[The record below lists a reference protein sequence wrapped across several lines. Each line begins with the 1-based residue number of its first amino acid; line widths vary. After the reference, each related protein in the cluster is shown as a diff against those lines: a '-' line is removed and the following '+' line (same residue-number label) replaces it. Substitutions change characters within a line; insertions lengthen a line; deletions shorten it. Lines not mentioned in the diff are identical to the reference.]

1 VLTKA
6 DHNAQTM
13 RRRNLALWAVAA
25 LLAVNAVLLGAQVA
39 DGALPRGI
47 AGYFFGP
54 KMVRAEV
61 VVKDGGAILDYRID
75 RGTIRGKDP
84 GSLTLKERDGTLAT
98 LPVAPNA
105 SVTING
111 RGAAYQQLRKGM
123 VVVVIRVGDG
133 PAIEV
138 RAGG

>member
-1 VLTKA
+1 
-6 DHNAQTM
+6 M
-13 RRRNLALWAVAA
+13 RRRDLALWTVAA
-25 LLAVNAVLLGAQVA
+25 LLAVNVVLIGAQVA
-39 DGALPRGI
+39 GGALPRGI

-61 VVKDGGAILDYRID
+61 VVKDGGAIRD
-75 RGTIRGKDP
+75 KVP
-84 GSLTLKERDGTLAT
+84 GSLTVKERDGTLAT

-105 SVTING
+105 TVTING